1 MLKKTQLFVLLL
13 FSVCFVNA
21 QQPIIPLYK
30 GPAPGS
36 EGWDWKENTLPKN
49 ANGLIVTQNVVN
61 PTLAVYKPE
70 AGKANGTSVIICP
83 GGGFHILSMN
93 TEGTDVAIAL
103 VKKGVTCFVLKYRLA
118 HTLSDDPMQEMMS
131 VIQNGDREKKMEKT
145 IPLSIADGKAAI
157 TYVREHATELG
168 INPTR
173 IGIMGF
179 SAGGTVAGSAAFNYS
194 AASKPDFVAP
204 VYAYMPA
211 VLMGTVATDAPPM
224 FIVAASDDQLNLQTN
239 SVELYTKWN
248 SAKKSAE
255 LHLYNKGGHGF
266 GMRTQNIPTDTW
278 IDRFTDWLDMQGLL
292 KK

>member
-1 MLKKTQLFVLLL
+1 
-13 FSVCFVNA
+13 
-21 QQPIIPLYK
+21 
-30 GPAPGS
+30 
-36 EGWDWKENTLPKN
+36 
-49 ANGLIVTQNVVN
+49 
-61 PTLAVYKPE
+61 
-70 AGKANGTSVIICP
+70 
-83 GGGFHILSMN
+83 
-93 TEGTDVAIAL
+93 
-103 VKKGVTCFVLKYRLA
+103 
-118 HTLSDDPMQEMMS
+118 MQEMMS

-255 LHLYNKGGHGF
+255 LHLYTKGGHGF
-266 GMRTQNIPTDTW
+266 GMRNQGIPTDSW
-278 IDRFTDWLDMQGLL
+278 LERFTDWLDMQGLL